1 MDPEL
6 RAFRDLTSGSGG
18 HVDLGLA
25 ALTIA
30 RIEHPELRPEQYLPR
45 LDELAHRSAAGR
57 EADPRRAVDRLRR
70 FLFED
75 EGFRGNAENYY
86 DPRNSCLNDVLARK
100 LGIPITLSVLSMEV
114 GRRVGVALEGI
125 GLPGHF
131 IVRARITGRDLLLD
145 PFNGGALLT
154 MAEAAA
160 VAARAVGRPVRLAEA
175 HWTPCTPT
183 QILIRMLRNLKTVYV
198 QREDWAR
205 SLTVIDR
212 LLLLDADSPIH
223 LRDRGTVLV
232 KVGRLWEGAGAWE
245 HYLRKFPDAQ
255 DAGTFRQQL
264 RRVRQELAARN

>member
-6 RAFRDLTSGSGG
+6 KAFRQLAGGASG
-18 HVDLGLA
+18 HIDLGLA

-30 RIEHPELRPEQYLPR
+30 RIEHPELRPEQYLPQ
-45 LDELAHRSAAGR
+45 LDDLARRSEAAR
-57 EADPRRAVDRLRR
+57 ETDPHHAVDRLRR

-75 EGFRGNAENYY
+75 EGFRGNAQDYY

-100 LGIPITLSVLSMEV
+100 LGIPITLSILFMEV
-114 GRRVGVALEGI
+114 GRRVGLALEGI

-131 IVRARITGRDLLLD
+131 IVRARLTGRELLLD

-154 MAEAAA
+154 AAEAAV
-160 VAARAVGRPVRLAEA
+160 VAARAVGRPVQLADA
-175 HWTPCTPT
+175 HWTPCTPA

-198 QREDWAR
+198 QREDWDR

-212 LLLLDADSPIH
+212 LLVLDAESPIH

-232 KVGRLWEGAGAWE
+232 KVGRLWDGAAAWE
-245 HYLRKFPDAQ
+245 RYLHKFPEAQ
-255 DAGTFRQQL
+255 DAQTFRQQL